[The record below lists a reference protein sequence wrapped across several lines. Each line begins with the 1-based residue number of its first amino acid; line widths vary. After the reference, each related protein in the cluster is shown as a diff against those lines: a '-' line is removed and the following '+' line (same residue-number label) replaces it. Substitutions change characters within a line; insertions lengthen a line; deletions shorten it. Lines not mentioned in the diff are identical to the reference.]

1 MYDTLTP
8 RVVAGVDSWP
18 GSRAAVELAA
28 GEAALRRMPLVLVA
42 TGPAPTGPAPTGT
55 ATAGSDPVLAG
66 AVRHACTGWPG
77 LAVAAL
83 AARGEPVRCLVRES
97 CGAALVVVGPPSGAL
112 PHGLFCAEVATHAWC
127 PTLVVPP
134 AARGP
139 VEGPVLL
146 GLTVSEPDE
155 PTVAFAFEEASLR
168 GARLI
173 AVHVWSTV
181 AGTALHGINP
191 FAYNLHQARS
201 AADRLVADALAEWS
215 RKFPDVDVERMPLYD
230 GDPAQTLLDASAR
243 AGLVVVGA
251 AARTGSPLLGPVP
264 RTMIQHAAC
273 PVAVVR
279 RTGPCSCWDEEPD
292 PS

>member
-1 MYDTLTP
+1 MYDTLTQ
-8 RVVAGVDSWP
+8 RVVAGVDGWP

-42 TGPAPTGPAPTGT
+42 TGATPAKAGT
-55 ATAGSDPVLAG
+55 RRQDPVLAE

-77 LAVAAL
+77 LAVAAI
-83 AARGEPVRCLVRES
+83 AARGEPARSLIRES
-97 CGAALVVVGPPSGAL
+97 CGAALVVVGPPAGAQ
-112 PHGLFCAEVATHAWC
+112 PHCPVCAEVATHAWC

-146 GLTVSEPDE
+146 GLTMSEPDD
-155 PTVAFAFEEASLR
+155 PTIAFAFEEASLR

-181 AGTALHGINP
+181 PGTALHGINP
-191 FAYNLHQARS
+191 FAYNLYQARS
-201 AADRLVADALAEWS
+201 AADRLVADALVEWS
-215 RKFPDVDVERMPLYD
+215 QKFPEVDVERMPLYD

-264 RTMIQHAAC
+264 RTMIQQAAC

-279 RTGPCSCWDEEPD
+279 RSGPCSCWDEELD
-292 PS
+292 PE